1 MFVYVIYWATLS
13 GIPILRTALEKPN
26 WFEWSAG
33 LQNLSLQCFTGE
45 GKLGKVRIIGT
56 EFPKT
61 ESSRNWDSTVYWS
74 YATRRRQ
81 VIRWRKFEKFLF

>member
-33 LQNLSLQCFTGE
+33 LKNLFLQCFTGE
-45 GKLGKVRIIGT
+45 GKLGKVSNYRDGISENRGI
-56 EFPKT
+56 
-61 ESSRNWDSTVYWS
+61 
-74 YATRRRQ
+74 
-81 VIRWRKFEKFLF
+81 EKSGFYCIS